1 MIYFADLHIHSKYSR
16 ATSKECNLVDLAK
29 WAAYKGIFVLG
40 TGDFTHPEWSRN
52 IREMLED
59 AEDGLLR
66 LKPEHVPRVET
77 FPRGFGPGD
86 VRFLLNV
93 EISSIYKKAGAT
105 RKVHNLIFMPDIQTM
120 EEFNTRL
127 DRIGNIKSDGRP
139 ILGLDSRDLLEIAL
153 DVTPESFLIPAH
165 IWTPWFSLLG
175 SRSGF
180 DTVQECFADLSDY
193 IFAME
198 TGLSSDPEMNHR
210 VSFLDRYTLISNS
223 DTHSPWNLGREA
235 CIFAGD
241 PGYQVI
247 RDAIRDGGRDVTTVE
262 GADSPLSSI
271 QLESLTPEN
280 GPLSMRGP
288 KHADM
293 AGRSRIGNRFVGT
306 IEFFPEEGK
315 YHYDGHRNCRMRLD
329 PEETNQLGGICPVCG
344 KPVTVGVMN
353 RVMALGDKPLGRVPD
368 GAAPFWRMIPLAEIV
383 SQALGVGPQSKKV
396 KGLHMELMSKLGP
409 ELMILWALPL
419 EEIARHAP
427 AIVVEGVSRV
437 REGKLHIHAGFD
449 GEYGKVELFTPEERD
464 RFEGQQ
470 SLVPLGGGP
479 RKKPK
484 KSASFARSTG
494 KKQAPA
500 ARESVESRT
509 VKLNE
514 DQVRAVSECDRPVL
528 VKAGPGTGKTGTL
541 THRVA
546 SLVNQ
551 GKAQPDQVTAV
562 TFTRKAAGEMRERL
576 ESMVSGENASKCWV
590 GTFHQLGTRIIDHFR
605 REGTFESRETIL
617 QEDEALTL
625 FREAL
630 KSAGLKVH
638 PSRAASLLNRVSLLK
653 QSLVEPNDTIQ
664 DEDVAAAYQA
674 YEKGLQEAGAFDLD
688 DLLMVPVRLLR
699 QDDSMTQQIRETWT
713 RHLLVDELQDVNRAQ
728 YEMVRFLADRAG
740 KGLFA
745 IGDPDQAIYSFRG
758 ADREFFLR
766 FREDYPSIQEIFLSR
781 NYRSLGTILRAS
793 ESVLDASSE
802 TRGLEAQRSGDNPVR
817 VVRLPNAAT
826 EGMFI
831 TRTIDSMLGGST
843 FFSFDS
849 GRVTGPDDKLGFGD
863 FAVLYRLNAVGDM
876 LEDAFQASGIPYQR
890 ARKKSPKDEAE
901 SLDPRVQAVTL
912 MTIHASKGL
921 EFPVVFVAG
930 CEDGVI
936 PHIPMGESEPSPEE
950 LEEERRL
957 LYVAMTRAGNDLF
970 LTRASKRTLHG
981 RNLTPNPSRFLEA
994 IDRNVCHFLDP
1005 LSGRRKPRVD
1015 QPVQG
1020 ELF

>member
-40 TGDFTHPEWSRN
+40 TGDFTHPEWSRE

-66 LKPEHVPRVET
+66 LKPEHVPKMET

-93 EISSIYKKAGAT
+93 EISSIYKRAGAT

-120 EEFNTRL
+120 EEFNARL

-165 IWTPWFSLLG
+165 IWTPWFSLFG

-180 DTVQECFADLSDY
+180 DTVEECFSDLSDY

-198 TGLSSDPEMNHR
+198 TGLSSDPEMNYR

-241 PGYQVI
+241 PGYQKI
-247 RDAIRDGGRDVTTVE
+247 RDAIRDGARDVTTVE

-271 QLESLTPEN
+271 RLNSLAPEN
-280 GPLSMRGP
+280 ASLSMRGP
-288 KHADM
+288 QVADIPV
-293 AGRSRIGNRFVGT
+293 RSGIGNRFVGT

-353 RVMALGDKPLGRVPD
+353 RVLALGDKPSGRVPD

-437 REGKLHIHAGFD
+437 REGKLQFHAGFD
-449 GEYGKVELFTPEERD
+449 GEYGKVELFTPGERD

-479 RKKPK
+479 GKKTRKS
-484 KSASFARSTG
+484 KSFKRATG
-494 KKQAPA
+494 KKKQASE
-500 ARESVESRT
+500 ARKSAESRT
-509 VKLNE
+509 VELNE
-514 DQVRAVSECDRPVL
+514 DQVRAVSEYDRPVL

-546 SLVNQ
+546 SLITQ

-562 TFTRKAAGEMRERL
+562 TFTRKAAEEMGERL
-576 ESMVSGENASKCWV
+576 ESMLSSEEAPKCWV

-605 REGTFESRETIL
+605 HEGTFESRETIL

-638 PSRAASLLNRVSLLK
+638 PSRAASLLNRISLLK
-653 QSLVEPNDTIQ
+653 QSLVEPDGHIE
-664 DEDVAAAYQA
+664 DEEIATAYQA

-688 DLLMVPVRLLR
+688 DLLKVPVRLLR
-699 QDDSMTQQIRETWT
+699 QDDAVTQRIRETWT

-728 YEMVRFLADRAG
+728 YEMIQLLADGEG

-745 IGDPDQAIYSFRG
+745 IGDPDQAIYGFRG

-766 FREDYPSIQEIFLSR
+766 FREDYPSVEEISLSR
-781 NYRSLGTILRAS
+781 NYRSLGSILRAS
-793 ESVLDASSE
+793 ESVLEASSE
-802 TRGLEAQRSGDNPVR
+802 TTGLEAQRSGDNPVR
-817 VVRLPNAAT
+817 LVRLPNAAT

-876 LEDAFQASGIPYQR
+876 LGGCIPGFRHSIPASPQEVTQRGSRSPGSACSGRDSYDYPCVQGTGIP
-890 ARKKSPKDEAE
+890 S
-901 SLDPRVQAVTL
+901 
-912 MTIHASKGL
+912 GL
-921 EFPVVFVAG
+921 
-930 CEDGVI
+930 CCRMRRRR
-936 PHIPMGESEPSPEE
+936 HPSH
-950 LEEERRL
+950 
-957 LYVAMTRAGNDLF
+957 
-970 LTRASKRTLHG
+970 SHG
-981 RNLTPNPSRFLEA
+981 
-994 IDRNVCHFLDP
+994 
-1005 LSGRRKPRVD
+1005 
-1015 QPVQG
+1015 
-1020 ELF
+1020 